1 MHKDKNMTR
10 TWRVGVMG
18 LGHWY
23 SGVRLAQALPQY
35 DKAELVAVAAL
46 DEAKAQAFGDMFAV
60 PAYTDYDQFLA
71 EADLDM
77 LHISPPSAEMR
88 DRAVKAAQAGKHF
101 VLGKPIAMNLEEADD
116 IIAAVEQSDITC
128 VTYQGLRRLA
138 DANLK
143 RQLDEGLIGEVK
155 VIHITY
161 RVGIA
166 EDWIDSGSPGWFADP
181 RQSPGG
187 SFADEGT
194 YALERLM
201 FLTGSHVVEVS
212 GAKVGNFVHPGLET
226 EDWAMGTFTFGNGI
240 IATIE
245 SAWTI
250 SVPRL
255 SGPSPKENNLNRMEI
270 VGSEGEMLFGRLY
283 TPGDGLLN
291 RDAPYWTFS
300 RPMPRRN
307 APARPSGID
316 YLIRCV
322 EEGEE
327 PVTSLHAARETLAV
341 VLATYECARTGAP
354 VRLS

>member
-1 MHKDKNMTR
+1 
-10 TWRVGVMG
+10 MG

-23 SGVRLAQALPQY
+23 SGVRLAQAMPQY

-46 DEAKAQAFGDMFAV
+46 DGAKARAFGDMFGV

-71 EADLDM
+71 EADVDM

-88 DRAVKAAQAGKHF
+88 DCAVKAAQAGKHF
-101 VLGKPIAMNLEEADD
+101 VLGKPIAMNLAEADE
-116 IIAAVEQSDITC
+116 IIAAVESSDVTC
-128 VTYQGLRRLA
+128 VTYQGLRRLRG
-138 DANLK
+138 ANLK
-143 RQLDEGLIGEVK
+143 RQLDEGIIGEVK
-155 VIHITY
+155 VIHITQ

-166 EDWIDSGSPGWFADP
+166 EDWIDSGTPGWFADP
-181 RQSPGG
+181 KQTPGG
-187 SFADEGT
+187 SFADEAT
-194 YALERLM
+194 YALEQLI
-201 FLTGSHVVEVS
+201 FLTDSHVVEVS

-226 EDWAMGTFTFGNGI
+226 EDWAMGTFTFGNGT

-255 SGPSPKENNLNRMEI
+255 SGPSPKENNHSRTEI
-270 VGSEGEMLFGRLY
+270 IGTEGEMLSSRLY
-283 TPGDGLLN
+283 TPGNGLLN
-291 RDAPYWTFS
+291 RNAPYWTFS

-307 APARPSGID
+307 ATARPGGID

-327 PVTSLHAARETLAV
+327 PVTSLHIARETLAV
-341 VLATYECARTGAP
+341 VLATYESARTGTP